1 MKDFMM
7 LLACMTPISVLVE
20 QMEEAIQEYKISGK
34 PDKMYAIASVFAAKA
49 IVGDDPNKAFE
60 AIKDMQGVE
69 DALKVV
75 KPKMEIN

>member
-1 MKDFMM
+1 M

-20 QMEEAIQEYKISGK
+20 KMEEAIQEYKISGK

-60 AIKDMQGVE
+60 AMKDMKGVE

-75 KPKMEIN
+75 KPKMEAN